1 MRPNDGAAHSATH
14 PTAPAFYTPGYGAC
28 RLHSSDGEGVQSQ
41 HGDDNK
47 QTRKSPPPPPPLSL
61 ALPSTPKF
69 PSPLARVAIASNAQV
84 RIPPQNSRF
93 PWILPPRR
101 PDREF
106 SRCGTLDFEPRFRGH
121 PPRVDRDLRRSAD
134 LLLVDGDCSRAR
146 RFILL
151 RV

>member
-1 MRPNDGAAHSATH
+1 MFFYNDKKLNFSVA
-14 PTAPAFYTPGYGAC
+14 
-28 RLHSSDGEGVQSQ
+28 EGVQSQ
-41 HGDDNK
+41 HGDDDK
-47 QTRKSPPPPPPLSL
+47 QTRKSPPPPPPPLPLSL
-61 ALPSTPKF
+61 ALPSAPKF

-93 PWILPPRR
+93 PWIRPPLG

-106 SRCGTLDFEPRFRGH
+106 SRCGTVDFEPRFRGH

-134 LLLVDGDCSRAR
+134 LLLVAGDRSRAR